1 MKPKD
6 LFGVAIRIFGLYCWR
21 VGLLYVYDFW
31 YSSRYPNTQPYQG
44 VRPEDVRLYL
54 VFAAIY
60 LVGAVY
66 FLAGAPHLLRFSYPE
81 RGSEPKEESEAEHS
95 EKSDI

>member
-6 LFGVAIRIFGLYCWR
+6 LFGVAVRIFGLYCGR

-54 VFAAIY
+54 VFAAVY

-66 FLAGAPHLLRFSYPE
+66 FVAGAPHLIRFSYPE
-81 RGSEPKEESEAEHS
+81 AEAEPKDESEAA
-95 EKSDI
+95 KSAR